1 MEIHPAGMI
10 VPAGGVVTDGAS
22 PAVPIVVAVR
32 RRRARARGAYLRG
45 VYLLNARRVRPARY
59 SEFRRRNA
67 GTSNALAA
75 SSLGA

>member
-1 MEIHPAGMI
+1 MEIHPAGMM
-10 VPAGGVVTDGAS
+10 VPAGGRGPDGSSEAVT
-22 PAVPIVVAVR
+22 IVLAVR

-45 VYLLNARRVRPARY
+45 VYLLNARRVLPARY

-67 GTSNALAA
+67 GTSNAPAT